1 MKAFIKLL
9 SIFTFI
15 SATLTVASIF
25 YEGMILEWLPFVG
38 ILILATDICF
48 LFSTITG
55 IFYYKKNKL
64 LFYSHLF
71 SVFVIFIG
79 VIIMIIFGKDIP
91 KWLFML
97 WEFYIL
103 YFYGVVVVKRIWNL
117 GNFGKQIR

>member
-1 MKAFIKLL
+1 MKTFIKSV
-9 SIFTFI
+9 SIITFI

-38 ILILATDICF
+38 KLILATDICF

-64 LFYSHLF
+64 LFCSHLF
-71 SVFVIFIG
+71 SVLIILIG
-79 VIIMIIFGKDIP
+79 IVIMIIFGKDIP

-103 YFYGVVVVKRIWNL
+103 YFYGVVVVRKIWN
-117 GNFGKQIR
+117 FGEWIDD